1 MKALVTMDKLT
12 VLVLISSPL
21 AFGFAPR
28 APLQLS
34 RSPIQNWRLF
44 SATAPVEQ
52 ASTDSVFD
60 DDKSHRFLGQPIPYE
75 QLTIGVLKEVTE
87 GEARVSQTPE
97 TVANLV
103 KKGFH
108 VLVEAGG
115 ESTQSLNS
123 AVYQLLPVGI
133 ACPLPR

>member
-1 MKALVTMDKLT
+1 MKMLVPMNKFT
-12 VLVLISSPL
+12 VLVLISSPVTW
-21 AFGFAPR
+21 GFAPL

-34 RSPIQNWRLF
+34 KSPIQNSRLF
-44 SATAPVEQ
+44 SATAPVEKTSSD
-52 ASTDSVFD
+52 AVFENDSG
-60 DDKSHRFLGQPIPYE
+60 HRLIGQPIPYE
-75 QLTIGVLKEVTE
+75 ELTIGVLKEVTE

-115 ESTQSLNS
+115 ESIQSL
-123 AVYQLLPVGI
+123 
-133 ACPLPR
+133 

>member
-1 MKALVTMDKLT
+1 MKVLITMNKLT

-21 AFGFAPR
+21 AYGFVPR
-28 APLQLS
+28 APVQLP

-52 ASTDSVFD
+52 ASIDSVVD
-60 DDKSHRFLGQPIPYE
+60 DDKSQRFLGEPIPYE

-115 ESTQSLNS
+115 ESIQSLNS
-123 AVYQLLPVGI
+123 GNIYLCPV
-133 ACPLPR
+133 PR